1 MDKSVEKFPNRDF
14 EKQLSRLDDAEAIAT
29 GRKTRL
35 QVKIEN
41 SFFHVLDF
49 KNWKIV
55 AIGGKK
61 I

>member
-1 MDKSVEKFPNRDF
+1 MSEKFPNREL

-29 GRKTRL
+29 GRKTKR
-35 QVKIEN
+35 QVQLEN
-41 SFFHVLDF
+41 SFFHALDF